1 MFKHIILLLCI
12 LLLPVTGHACWT
24 VQERAQ
30 IDGFAEM
37 EDILVLSFK
46 DAVNCKPITNASVFI
61 GDMEYKSDGM
71 GYVQLPMTPF
81 VEMMDARAPL
91 KVSKQGYIT
100 LTTEL
105 IVAAGTVL
113 NRKQVLS
120 PALGAGKMRF
130 VLQWNDEPEDLDL
143 HLKGPGFHISYR
155 NMRSVPNK
163 AKLDRDEMNGYGPE
177 TITLDKIETDAVYS
191 LWVDNYSNDDF
202 IHGKEEVF
210 IYSGDQLVR
219 KLTLPRTTQRGVHVL
234 DIQQGELQF
243 VNQSSPR
250 P

>member
-1 MFKHIILLLCI
+1 MFKRILYLLCI
-12 LLLPVTGHACWT
+12 VSLPVSAHACWT
-24 VQERAQ
+24 VQERAE
-30 IDGFAEM
+30 IDGFAEL

-46 DAVNCKPITNASVFI
+46 DAVNCKPIINASVKI
-61 GDMEYKSDGM
+61 GDIEYKSDDM

-81 VEMMDARAPL
+81 ADMMDARAPL

-120 PALGAGKMRF
+120 PALAVGKMRF
-130 VLQWNDEPEDLDL
+130 VMQWDDQPEDLDL
-143 HLKGPGFHISYR
+143 HLKGPGFHVSYR

-163 AKLDRDEMNGYGPE
+163 AKLDRDEMHGYGPE
-177 TITLDKIETDAVYS
+177 TITLDKIENNAVYS

-202 IHGKEEVF
+202 IQGREEVF

-219 KLTLPRTTQRGVHVL
+219 QLTLPRTTQRGVHVL
-234 DIQQGELQF
+234 DIQQGDIRF
-243 VNQSSPR
+243 VNQPSSR

>member
-1 MFKHIILLLCI
+1 MFKRISIVLCLLF
-12 LLLPVTGHACWT
+12 LPVSAHACWT
-24 VQERAQ
+24 VQERAE

-37 EDILVLSFK
+37 EDILILSFK
-46 DAVNCKPITNASVFI
+46 DAVSCKPIANASVLI
-61 GDMEYKSDGM
+61 GELEYRTDEL
-71 GYVQLPMTPF
+71 GYVQLPMTSF
-81 VEMMDARAPL
+81 AEMMDARAPL

-100 LTTEL
+100 LNTEL

-130 VLQWNDEPEDLDL
+130 VLQWDDQPEDLDL

-155 NMRSVPNK
+155 NMRDAPNK
-163 AKLDRDEMNGYGPE
+163 ARLDRDEMHGYGPE
-177 TITLDKIETDAVYS
+177 TITVDRIENNSVYS

-202 IHGKEEVF
+202 IQGREEVF

-219 KLTLPRTTQRGVHVL
+219 KLTLPRSTKRGVHVL
-234 DIQQGELQF
+234 DIQNGDVQF
-243 VNQSSPR
+243 VNQSSER